1 MFKFCLW
8 YRILKNNTLYST
20 VSSYSDLFN
29 TPNFIPH
36 ITFKHS
42 MDKNK
47 AILEYLSNK
56 PNAEYIFKPYGKP
69 YQTTF
74 NGFHAIQQ
82 DLSVQGYSYHLHD
95 YHISLAYNT
104 RCKFTREEIDMVE
117 PLDFNIHPRHY
128 SFELWDCHDPNPSLW
143 YKAR

>member
-1 MFKFCLW
+1 MFKHCLW
-8 YRILKNNTLYST
+8 YRILKNNMLHST
-20 VSSYSDLFN
+20 ISKYSDTFS

-47 AILEYLSNK
+47 AILEYLSNT
-56 PNAEYIFKPYGKP
+56 PNPEYIFKPYGIP
-69 YQTTF
+69 YQTSF

-82 DLSVQGYSYHLHD
+82 DLSVQGFSYHLHD

-104 RCKFTREEIDMVE
+104 RRKFTMEEISTVE
-117 PLDFNIHPRHY
+117 PLLCKIYPKDYR
-128 SFELWDCHDPNPSLW
+128 FELWDCHDPNPSVW
-143 YKAR
+143 FKMR